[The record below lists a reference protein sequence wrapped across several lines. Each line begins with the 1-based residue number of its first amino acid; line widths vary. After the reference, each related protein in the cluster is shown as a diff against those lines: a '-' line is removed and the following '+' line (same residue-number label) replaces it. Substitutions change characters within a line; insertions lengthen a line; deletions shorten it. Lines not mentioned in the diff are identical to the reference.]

1 MTFGAIPGIQ
11 DRAPGAR
18 SRPGDTLA
26 RALVYGI
33 RAYAVHFESQ
43 MHRGIVRRILSNSYL
58 YFARAG
64 AILLGLDPAEIM

>member
-1 MTFGAIPGIQ
+1 MPW
-11 DRAPGAR
+11 
-18 SRPGDTLA
+18 
-26 RALVYGI
+26 YGI

-43 MHRGIVRRILSNSYL
+43 MHRGIMRKILSNSYL